1 MIARP
6 SQPDARTVKLLEEFV
21 HTVASL
27 GYSREVIRPWVEDAI
42 TGDYDHCVDV
52 LVAFWDS
59 ETQE

>member
-1 MIARP
+1 MIASLDRP
-6 SQPDARTVKLLEEFV
+6 CPRTLKLLEEFV